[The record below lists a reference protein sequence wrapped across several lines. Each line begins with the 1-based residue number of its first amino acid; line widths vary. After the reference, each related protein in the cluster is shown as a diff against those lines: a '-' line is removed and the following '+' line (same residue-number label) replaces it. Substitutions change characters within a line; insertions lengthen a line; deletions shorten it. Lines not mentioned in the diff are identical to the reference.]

1 MTMDEPEKRIA
12 ELQSK
17 TEQTNYEFV
26 RTELD
31 CCFSAVERG
40 IADVESGNR
49 ESAQEE
55 SQKAEKG
62 YKTVVGFVAELGD
75 QGQQA
80 EVVERWNTLRSRF
93 DTLQTMLKNSA
104 PE

>member
-1 MTMDEPEKRIA
+1 MDEPEKRIA

-26 RTELD
+26 QTELD
-31 CCFSAVERG
+31 CCFSAVEKG
-40 IADVESGNR
+40 ISEIESGNR

-55 SQKAEKG
+55 SEKAEKG

-75 QGQQA
+75 EGQRG
-80 EVVERWNTLRSRF
+80 EVEERWNTLRSRL

-104 PE
+104 LE